1 MRYFIQ
7 TWGCQMNFHDSE
19 KLAGILEEQ
28 GCVPAGRLPDADV
41 LLLNTCS
48 IREKAAEKVFS
59 HLGALRP
66 LREQRP
72 DLIIG
77 LCGCVAQQEGERLFR
92 RSDLVDFVLG
102 PRAIESLPAL
112 LKEAAQRRRPR
123 LAELAVRDDSIRFN
137 GARARRAPG
146 PRAYLTIMEGC
157 NKTCT
162 YCIVPTTRGR
172 EVSKPVSQVLEE
184 AAALEQAGFKE
195 IELLGQNVNAYRDG
209 GVHLDGLL
217 RLLQSLERIER
228 LRFTTSHPAH
238 LSTAIIRAMA
248 ECPSVCHALHLPA
261 QSGSDAV
268 LERMRRGYTRRRY
281 LDRIGTL
288 RRWIPDLG
296 LSTDIIVGYPGE
308 SRAEFEESLS
318 LLREVEFDQVYSFLY
333 SPRPGTDAAREQ
345 ETLSFVEK
353 NARLAELQALQQE
366 IQLRRNRL
374 HVGSQADVLVDG
386 VSRMGGKL
394 KGRTGANR
402 VVNFEGDPSWIG
414 STVQVRITAAGPNS
428 LEARRIRV
436 AGS

>member
-1 MRYFIQ
+1 
-7 TWGCQMNFHDSE
+7 MNFHDSE

-28 GCVPAGRLPDADV
+28 GCVPADHLPEADV

-66 LREQRP
+66 LRERRP

-102 PRAIESLPAL
+102 PRAIESLPGL
-112 LKEAAQRRRPR
+112 LREAALRRRPR
-123 LAELAVRDDSIRFN
+123 LADLEVREDSIRFD
-137 GARARRAPG
+137 GARARRGPG

-172 EVSKPVSQVLEE
+172 EVSKSVGQVLEE
-184 AAALEQAGFKE
+184 AALLARAGFKE

-209 GVHLDGLL
+209 SVHLDGLL
-217 RLLQSLERIER
+217 RLLQRLEGIDR

-261 QSGSDAV
+261 QSGSDTV

-281 LDRIGTL
+281 LDRIDTL

-296 LSTDIIVGYPGE
+296 LSTDVIVGYPGE
-308 SRAEFEESLS
+308 SSAEFEETLQ
-318 LLREVEFDQVYSFLY
+318 LLREVEFDQVYSFIY
-333 SPRPGTDAAREQ
+333 SPRPGTDASREQ
-345 ETLSFVEK
+345 ETLSFAEK
-353 NARLAELQALQQE
+353 NARLAELQAMQQE
-366 IQLRRNRL
+366 IQLRRNRD
-374 HVGSQADVLVDG
+374 HVGSDAEVLVDG

-414 STVQVRITAAGPNS
+414 SMVQVRITAAGPNS

-436 AGS
+436 PGP

>member
-19 KLAGILEEQ
+19 KLAGILEER
-28 GCVPAGRLPDADV
+28 GFLPASSLPEADV

-66 LREQRP
+66 LRERRP

-77 LCGCVAQQEGERLFR
+77 LCGCVAQQEGERIFR

-102 PRAIESLPAL
+102 PRAIESLPGL
-112 LKEAAQRRRPR
+112 LAQASKRRRAR
-123 LAELAVRDDSIRFN
+123 LADLEVREDSIRFD
-137 GARARRAPG
+137 GARARRSPG
-146 PRAYLTIMEGC
+146 PRAYLTVMEGC

-172 EVSKPVSQVLEE
+172 EISKPVSQVLDE
-184 AAALEQAGFKE
+184 AASLERAGFKE

-217 RLLQSLERIER
+217 CRLQEVEGIGR

-238 LSTAIIRAMA
+238 LSSDIIRAMA
-248 ECPSVCHALHLPA
+248 ECPSVCPALHLPV

-281 LDRIGTL
+281 LDRIEAL
-288 RRWIPDLG
+288 RRWMPDLG

-308 SRAEFEESLS
+308 SRAEFEETLV
-318 LLREVEFDQVYSFLY
+318 LLKEVEFDQVYSFLY
-333 SPRPGTDAAREQ
+333 SPRPGTDAAAQE
-345 ETLSFVEK
+345 ETLPYAEK
-353 NARLAELQALQQE
+353 DARLAELQAMQQE
-366 IQLRRNRL
+366 IQIRRNQRQ
-374 HVGSQADVLVDG
+374 VGAEVEVLVDG

-394 KGRTGANR
+394 KGRTATNR
-402 VVNFEGDPSWIG
+402 VVNFAGDPGFIG
-414 STVQVRITAAGPNS
+414 SYVRVRITAAGPNS